1 MYCFLGLTISESGK
15 LSNYF
20 HFREPIHLEKKS
32 LTYRAALDKSLHFLD
47 SIDEDIPKGK
57 RKKIFLINLLPNF
70 STKIESFKKIV
81 IFHVLEHFPHA
92 IFHGSS

>member
-57 RKKIFLINLLPNF
+57 RKKYSSLIYCRISQLKLRVL
-70 STKIESFKKIV
+70 KK
-81 IFHVLEHFPHA
+81 L
-92 IFHGSS
+92 